1 MINRFL
7 KKIPEPWRSLIKNK
21 YFITSFSFLIWLSFF
36 DRSDFITQYTFRSK
50 LHELQKERDYYIRE
64 IAKNKTE
71 ISDLLT
77 NPKSLERYAR
87 EKYKM
92 KRDNEDLFVLVYE
105 NPKKK

>member
-1 MINRFL
+1 MNRYL

-36 DRSDFITQYTFRSK
+36 DRSDFITQYTYRSK

-64 IAKNKTE
+64 ISKNKTE

-92 KRDNEDLFVLVYE
+92 KRDNEDVFVLVYE
-105 NPKKK
+105 KPKKK